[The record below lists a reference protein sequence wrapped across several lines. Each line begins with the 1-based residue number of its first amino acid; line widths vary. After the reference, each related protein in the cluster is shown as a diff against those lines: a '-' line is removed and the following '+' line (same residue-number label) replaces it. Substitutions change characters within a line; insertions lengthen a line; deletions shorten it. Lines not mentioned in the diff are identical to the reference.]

1 MKVCQRK
8 DHYKNELA
16 SLSDSL
22 SDNVDELKKAD
33 QIIKD
38 LEKECN
44 KKADSVDIDKD
55 FILHAASLPL
65 S

>member
-1 MKVCQRK
+1 M
-8 DHYKNELA
+8 